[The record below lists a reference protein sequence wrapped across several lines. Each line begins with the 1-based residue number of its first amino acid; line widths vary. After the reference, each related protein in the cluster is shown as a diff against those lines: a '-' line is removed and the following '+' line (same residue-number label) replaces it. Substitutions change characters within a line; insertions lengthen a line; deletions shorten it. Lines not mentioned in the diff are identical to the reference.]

1 MHQDP
6 VLVVGTTPDYVAKI
20 DDTYPDAALFITD
33 TRFREDH
40 LLKKIKPSAILFS
53 PLDSFDETIQTVVQH
68 LSACHVKAKG
78 IACFDCESL
87 VLASRL
93 ARHLGRP
100 FPPPEAIVRSRN
112 KYEARK
118 TWREAG
124 ILSPCAIMAS
134 DLKETMDFF
143 RSVGKDI
150 VLKPLSGSGS
160 ELVFHC
166 GNEEQ
171 VRESVGIMKTQ
182 LPRRRSNPL
191 FTLSPDPFSGHT
203 SVDPCRSWIAEEF
216 ITGCEFSCDFVLQKD
231 QVIILRE
238 TGKIKA
244 TDQTFGS
251 VLAYTFPPQ
260 YPQGFSLDYLCQV
273 LKMAAES
280 LGYSWGHFMV
290 DYIIHDNFPYIIEMT
305 PRPGGDSI
313 PDLIKIATGRDLLGM
328 HMDIMSGRPI
338 PANGLSKSSQT
349 FFSVNIY
356 AKEEGCITRLDTSR
370 IISQPWVRSLFLKK
384 DVGDRI
390 KLPPDD
396 YDNRLIGYCVITQQ
410 HDGDVRFLAKRLQ
423 ELLSISVVP

>member
-1 MHQDP
+1 MQQDP

-20 DDTYPDAALFITD
+20 NDTYPDATLFITD
-33 TRFREDH
+33 PRFREDH
-40 LLKKIKPSAILFS
+40 RLKKIKPSAILFS
-53 PLDSFDETIQTVVQH
+53 PLDSFNETIQSVVQH
-68 LSACHVKAKG
+68 LSACHVTARG

-93 ARHLGRP
+93 ACNLGRP

-118 TWREAG
+118 TWWQAG
-124 ILSPCAIMAS
+124 ILSPRAIMAS
-134 DLKETMDFF
+134 ELKETIDFF
-143 RSVGKDI
+143 RFIGKDM
-150 VLKPLSGSGS
+150 VLKPVSGSGS

-166 GNEEQ
+166 GTEED

-191 FTLSPDPFSGHT
+191 FTLSPYPFSGYT
-203 SVDPCRSWIAEEF
+203 PVDPCTSWIAEEF
-216 ITGCEFSCDFVLQKD
+216 ISGTEFSCDFVLQKG

-260 YPQGFSLDYLCQV
+260 YPQGFSLDHLCQV
-273 LKMAAES
+273 LKLAAES
-280 LGYSWGHFMV
+280 LGYTWGHFMV
-290 DYIIHDNFPYIIEMT
+290 DYIIHDNLPVMIEMT

-338 PANGLSKSSQT
+338 PANGFPKSLQT

-370 IISQPWVRSLFLKK
+370 IISQPWVKALFLKK

-410 HDGDVRFLAKRLQ
+410 PHDDVICLANRLQ
-423 ELLSISVVP
+423 ELLTISVIP